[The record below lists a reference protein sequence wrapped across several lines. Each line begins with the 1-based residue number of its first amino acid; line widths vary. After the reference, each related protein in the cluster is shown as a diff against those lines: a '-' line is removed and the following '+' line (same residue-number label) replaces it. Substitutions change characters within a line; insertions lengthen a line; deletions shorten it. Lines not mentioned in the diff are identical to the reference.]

1 MTKYWN
7 RNKLVKISQAELDI
21 LIDLTND
28 THKYK
33 VCNNKGKE
41 L

>member
-1 MTKYWN
+1 MI
-7 RNKLVKISQAELDI
+7 RNKLVKISQAELDF

-33 VCNNKGKE
+33 VWNNRGRR
-41 L
+41 LQ